1 MIQFQIFL
9 DAFNQGYVNLTNLP
23 QIQPVIF
30 MNDRTHEVV
39 NINGFTP
46 QAIEEVNR
54 ATALIDAYENRD
66 SNSTK
71 EDWESDE
78 TREDFID
85 ISSLLAHN
93 YNNPNFT

>member
-1 MIQFQIFL
+1 MIQYQKFL

-39 NINGFTP
+39 NINGSTP

-93 YNNPNFT
+93 YNNLNFT